1 MEAAYSPVLGSGPSE
16 EKFEAMLQELLYT
29 EKSYVKRVETLYR
42 VRLCVFQ
49 LAPSFWMTV
58 LMQVLRDTPCPCG
71 N

>member
-16 EKFEAMLQELLYT
+16 EKFESMLQELLYT

-42 VRLCVFQ
+42 VRLYDSQSAPMTLLTHVF
-49 LAPSFWMTV
+49 
-58 LMQVLRDTPCPCG
+58 RNTPCPSD